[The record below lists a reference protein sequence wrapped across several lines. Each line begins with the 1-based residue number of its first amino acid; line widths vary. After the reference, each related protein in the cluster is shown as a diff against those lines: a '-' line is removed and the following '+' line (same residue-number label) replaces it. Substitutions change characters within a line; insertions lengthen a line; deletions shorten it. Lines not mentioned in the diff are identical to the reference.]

1 MSNPPGLH
9 VLRAFGLASTT
20 PEPLPDGRRDGFRA
34 GAAVLTPVA
43 DPAQAAWAA
52 SVLEHLQPDGIRVAR
67 PLRSSDGRWVVDGWS
82 AQRFLDGEPQPW
94 YDEIVRTAVVLHEA
108 LAGEPEPR
116 FLAGRD
122 DVYAQADR
130 LAWGA
135 DDEPKAMTGD
145 GAGQRLFTELA
156 RGREPVQAANQLVH
170 GDLFGAVLFA
180 DDQPPGLIDLH
191 PYWRPAGWGAAIVVV
206 DALAWG
212 GADLDLV
219 RQWAMIPQWPQL
231 LRRALMF
238 RLAVSLLHPRT
249 TAASLVEIMTV
260 AEVIQGVW

>member
-1 MSNPPGLH
+1 M
-9 VLRAFGLASTT
+9 LRGFGLASTS
-20 PEPLPDGRRDGFRA
+20 PEPLPDGRRGGFRC
-34 GAAVLTPVA
+34 GEAVLTPVS

-52 SVLEHLQPDGIRVAR
+52 SVLEHLRPDGLRVAR
-67 PLRSSDGRWVVDGWS
+67 PLRSSDGRWVVAGWS
-82 AQRFLDGEPQPW
+82 AQRFVEGEPQPW
-94 YDEIVRTAVVLHEA
+94 YDEIVHTAVILHEA

-130 LAWGA
+130 LAWGTEQ
-135 DDEPKAMTGD
+135 EPRAMSGD
-145 GAGQRLFTELA
+145 GAGPRLFAELA
-156 RGREPVQAANQLVH
+156 RGREPVQAPDQLVH

-180 DDQPPGLIDLH
+180 DDQLPAVIDLH

-212 GADLDLV
+212 GADLELV
-219 RQWAMIPQWPQL
+219 RRWASIPQWPQL

-260 AEVIQGVW
+260 AEVIAPVW